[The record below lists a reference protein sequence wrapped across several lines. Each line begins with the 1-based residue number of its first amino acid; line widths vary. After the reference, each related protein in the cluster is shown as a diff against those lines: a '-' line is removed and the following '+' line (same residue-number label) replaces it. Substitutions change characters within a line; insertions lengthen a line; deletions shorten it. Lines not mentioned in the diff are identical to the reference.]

1 MLWGDPKGSAMRVA
15 VASDHTAMELR
26 QEIIDL
32 VRGLGHEVSDL
43 GTHDPTKADY
53 PVYGRLVGEAVA
65 AGEFDRGILICGTGI
80 GISIAAN
87 KVDGVRCVVC
97 SEPYSAVLSRR
108 HNDSNVLAFGARV
121 IGNEM
126 AKLIT
131 QQWLETEFEGGR
143 HQRRVN
149 QLMAIQ
155 NGVAIEDQVD
165 PGLC

>member
-1 MLWGDPKGSAMRVA
+1 M
-15 VASDHTAMELR
+15 
-26 QEIIDL
+26 
-32 VRGLGHEVSDL
+32 
-43 GTHDPTKADY
+43 
-53 PVYGRLVGEAVA
+53 
-65 AGEFDRGILICGTGI
+65 
-80 GISIAAN
+80 
-87 KVDGVRCVVC
+87 
-97 SEPYSAVLSRR
+97 LSRR

>member
-1 MLWGDPKGSAMRVA
+1 MSSL
-15 VASDHTAMELR
+15 L
-26 QEIIDL
+26 
-32 VRGLGHEVSDL
+32 EVSDL

-65 AGEFDRGILICGTGI
+65 AGEFDRGIAICGTGI